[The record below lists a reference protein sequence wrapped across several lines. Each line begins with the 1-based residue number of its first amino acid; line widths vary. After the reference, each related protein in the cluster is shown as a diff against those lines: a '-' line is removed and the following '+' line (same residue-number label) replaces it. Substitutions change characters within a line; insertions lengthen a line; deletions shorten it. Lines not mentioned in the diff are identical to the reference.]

1 MTSLQQV
8 FEPIASKA
16 KKIVDK
22 VGVDLGDINS
32 LIPHQMHLTVPQIQ
46 KMAYGQ
52 GFKIHHH
59 QMGRSKGGAVLHLH
73 PHNAEKMLDAFH
85 KGKATMMKMS
95 PLEIHASFTG
105 GSLLGSLYNGAK
117 SVVHHAAEAGQHI
130 GHFVGEALKDPVV
143 NELAQELVSNG
154 ATAIGTAVGAY
165 TGNPAL
171 GAKVGSVAG
180 AYGKKYIKS
189 KSVPK
194 GIRSLQGNYHDEA
207 IEAEDDAIHHIPR
220 QYRRV
225 AEQALY
231 DKYPKEVRDIEKYQK
246 NLKKPDFFDY
256 LEEDYSDV
264 VRNHIP
270 KYSAPASSYTS
281 HAGRGRPR
289 KSRSESPKEKMSSN
303 SIMSKKGSPEMKAKM
318 ARLRAMKG
326 KGKGTQNQFGGDLSS
341 DVRSGL
347 DSARSYL
354 GFGFGAKHHHKGHRG
369 GDAVTDFFNR
379 AGDTIKGGFED
390 AGNQIQGGF
399 NDKIVNPL
407 TDVGNKIVSGSQGVI
422 NDISPVFAGASKQVQ
437 DFFED
442 PDNQA
447 AALALAKV
455 IASKLIHEGLP
466 LAGSYAGGALAD
478 ALAAGTLQPELV
490 PVAHMLG
497 SQGGKM
503 AGEQLAQL
511 IGDKTGYGI
520 RRRGRPRKGKGAE
533 NSAPFKLAVKN
544 NYGFDFASSHIANAP
559 ASSFQLNPRVTRPST
574 EMTLSP
580 YQHPSSPA
588 MNPFIPQTY
597 TQEGGT
603 SCGYGGRGI
612 SHAHRVGH
620 KMSRALSQGMGHM

>member
-16 KKIVDK
+16 KKMVDK

-46 KMAYGQ
+46 KMAFGQ

-73 PHNAEKMLDAFH
+73 PHNASKMLDAFH

-117 SVVHHAAEAGQHI
+117 SIVHHASEAGQHI

-171 GAKVGSVAG
+171 GSKVGSVAG

-194 GIRSLQGNYHDEA
+194 GIHSLQGNYHDEA

-231 DKYPKEVRDIEKYQK
+231 DHYPKEVRDIEKYQK

-264 VRNHIP
+264 VRKNIP
-270 KYSAPASSYTS
+270 KYSTPTSSYTS

-289 KSRSESPKEKMSSN
+289 KSRNESPKEKMSSN

-318 ARLRAMKG
+318 ARLRAMRG
-326 KGKGTQNQFGGDLSS
+326 KGKGTQHQFGGDLGS
-341 DVRSGL
+341 DVRSGF

-354 GFGFGAKHHHKGHRG
+354 GLGFGLRHHHHMRG
-369 GDAVTDFFNR
+369 GDAVTDFFNN
-379 AGDTIKGGFED
+379 AGRQIQGGLED
-390 AGNQIQGGF
+390 VGNQIQGGF
-399 NDKIVNPL
+399 NDKIANPL

-422 NDISPVFAGASKQVQ
+422 NDISPVFVGASKQVQ

-447 AALALAKV
+447 KALQLGKQ
-455 IASKLIHEGLP
+455 IASILIHQGLP
-466 LAGSYAGGALAD
+466 MAGKYAGGALAD
-478 ALAAGTLQPELV
+478 AIATGMIAPELL

-497 SQGGKM
+497 SQGGEM

-533 NSAPFKLAVKN
+533 NSVPFKMAVKN

-559 ASSFQLNPRVTRPST
+559 SSAFPQNPRVSNPST

-603 SCGYGGRGI
+603 SCGYAGRGV
-612 SHAHRVGH
+612 SHVHRVGH
-620 KMSRALSQGMGHM
+620 KMSRAKSQGMGFT